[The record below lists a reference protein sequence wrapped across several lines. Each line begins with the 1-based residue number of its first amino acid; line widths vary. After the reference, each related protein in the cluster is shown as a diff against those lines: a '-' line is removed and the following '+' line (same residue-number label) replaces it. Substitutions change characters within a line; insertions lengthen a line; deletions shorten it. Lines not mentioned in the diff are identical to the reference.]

1 MKVKED
7 IQNLLETFEKNKD
20 LDGLMDKSSIFEQ
33 LNNQIKK
40 LEKEL
45 KQNHLI

>member
-20 LDGLMDKSSIFEQ
+20 LDGLMDKSSIFE